1 MAPPFPDLTV
11 FPEIII
17 GRNGRTFR
25 RRSCARSACVKCG
38 GGTTTT
44 YSDIGRS
51 FPMCLPCAEKA
62 VRRRREV

>member
-1 MAPPFPDLTV
+1 MAPAFPDLTQ
-11 FPEIII
+11 FPEVII

-25 RRSCARSACVKCG
+25 RRACARAACVKCG

-51 FPMCLPCAEKA
+51 YALCLPCAQTA
-62 VRRRREV
+62 ARR